1 MQRVRNNIHK
11 ARKHTQKARK
21 DVRKIR
27 VRMMRDFY
35 EKPLSEDMLEASGKC
50 DMNRVKEAMTL
61 LAVNNEPMPLEWKD
75 HQLTGNLSKYRE
87 CHVKGDLLLV
97 YEIKPKGSKIEL
109 ITFVKVCTHSE
120 IFGR

>member
-35 EKPLSEDMLEASGKC
+35 EKPLSEDMLEAI
-50 DMNRVKEAMTL
+50 REA
-61 LAVNNEPMPLEWKD
+61 EQIGEEWE
-75 HQLTGNLSKYRE
+75 KYWE
-87 CHVKGDLLLV
+87 NHNG
-97 YEIKPKGSKIEL
+97 
-109 ITFVKVCTHSE
+109 
-120 IFGR
+120 